1 MVPKMLGFATAFV
14 VITATALITQRA
26 EAETHTVGDAT
37 GWTNI
42 VDSDTYSS
50 WAAKHTFK
58 VGDTLVFQF
67 TTGRHDVAT
76 LTKKAYDECSNTD
89 ILGVLNQG
97 PASYSLNETGDYYFI
112 CAFPGHCSE
121 GQKLSIK
128 VTASRAAAP
137 LPSDSKVPA
146 SPPTTMAP
154 PPSDTKTPLSPP
166 TTTAPSPSA
175 ASSLASTFST
185 VFMSIAI
192 ALFCLF

>member
-1 MVPKMLGFATAFV
+1 MAPKMLGFVTAFV
-14 VITATALITQRA
+14 VITASALITQRA
-26 EAETHTVGDAT
+26 EAETHTAGDAT

-67 TTGRHDVAT
+67 TTGRHDVTT
-76 LTKKAYDECSNTD
+76 LTKKAYDECNNTD

-112 CAFPGHCSE
+112 CSFPGHCSE

-128 VTASRAAAP
+128 VTASPAAP
-137 LPSDSKVPA
+137 PSDSKAPA
-146 SPPTTMAP
+146 SQPTTTAP

-166 TTTAPSPSA
+166 TTTAHPPSA